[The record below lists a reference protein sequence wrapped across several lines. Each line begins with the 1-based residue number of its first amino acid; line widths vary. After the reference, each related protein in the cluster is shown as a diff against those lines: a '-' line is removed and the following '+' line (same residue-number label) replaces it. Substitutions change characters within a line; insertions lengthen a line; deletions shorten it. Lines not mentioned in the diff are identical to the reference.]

1 MSIPATGLG
10 DDERLVVSP
19 RRARHMLDCGN
30 TRLYELLKN
39 KELEFVCGRPVTQD
53 HYRVDPPL
61 YRAALKEAQST
72 DESATG
78 AAAERRGRPPK
89 VRSNESAAP

>member
-1 MSIPATGLG
+1 
-10 DDERLVVSP
+10 
-19 RRARHMLDCGN
+19 MLDCGN

-39 KELEFVCGRPVTQD
+39 KELEVRMWTAGHARSMTASYPHADIAQ
-53 HYRVDPPL
+53 R
-61 YRAALKEAQST
+61 LKDAQRT

-89 VRSNESAAP
+89 VRSNGSAAP